1 MKVAK
6 LSTVGLV
13 LSMYGLWMAFARLP
27 MGIAGDLLGRRKPLI
42 VFGIFLTA
50 AGAVIMGRGNSIFTL
65 AAGRA
70 LTGLSAGTWVLL
82 IVVFSSFFDVDEAVF
97 ASSMLTFS
105 ASLGRMVSTASTGF
119 LNRVGGYKLS
129 FYCRR

>member
-65 AAGRA
+65 AAG
-70 LTGLSAGTWVLL
+70 TWVLL